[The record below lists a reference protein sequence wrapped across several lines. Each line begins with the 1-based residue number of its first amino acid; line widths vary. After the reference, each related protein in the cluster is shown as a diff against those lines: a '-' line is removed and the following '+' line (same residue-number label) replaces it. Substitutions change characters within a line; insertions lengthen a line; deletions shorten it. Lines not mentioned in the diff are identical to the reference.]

1 MPSSIFT
8 SICLATALLASSTF
22 AQQSM
27 LDSWALKYQNTTTNF
42 IEGATDDIT
51 LTYLIGTSRDWNITL
66 FAPDCASDID
76 ITIPNPY
83 DDQANLV
90 TRTNEVNGG
99 DEDLLEISLN
109 LDKTDITSSN
119 IWVNGALKFC
129 VSLQL
134 WSGGTVVKEE

>member
-1 MPSSIFT
+1 MLSSIFN
-8 SICLATALLASSTF
+8 SICLATALLASSTS
-22 AQQSM
+22 AQSQ
-27 LDSWALKYQNTTTNF
+27 LGSWALKYQNTTTNF
-42 IEGATDDIT
+42 IEGATDDIS
-51 LTYLIGTSRDWNITL
+51 LTYLIGKSRDWNITL
-66 FAPDCASDID
+66 FAPDCASAID

-83 DDQANLV
+83 DDQANLA
-90 TRTNEVNGG
+90 TRTIEVNGG

-119 IWVNGALKFC
+119 IWVNSALKFC

>member
-1 MPSSIFT
+1 MLSSIFN
-8 SICLATALLASSTF
+8 SICLATALLASSTS
-22 AQQSM
+22 AQSP
-27 LDSWALKYQNTTTNF
+27 LGSWALKYQNTTTNF

-51 LTYLIGTSRDWNITL
+51 LTYLIGKSRDWNITL
-66 FAPDCASDID
+66 FAPDCASDIS

-83 DDQANLV
+83 DDQANLT
-90 TRTNEVNGG
+90 TRTNNGG

-119 IWVNGALKFC
+119 IWVNSALKFC